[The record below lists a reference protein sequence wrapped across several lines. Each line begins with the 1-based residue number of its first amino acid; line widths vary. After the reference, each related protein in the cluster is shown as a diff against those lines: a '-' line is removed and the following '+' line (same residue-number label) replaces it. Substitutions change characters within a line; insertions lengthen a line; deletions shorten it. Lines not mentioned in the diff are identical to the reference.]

1 MSRTRRS
8 LRAALPLA
16 AALSATLALAGC
28 GSDAKPQVTWSA
40 GAASQT
46 IGPAQFCDLRMK
58 DCSND
63 EAAQA
68 RLTVPA
74 GTPVEVTVPDEVSEA
89 PWSVVFSY
97 TGPDGQRTDGRSPVF
112 APKAQTSYTLTLPEP
127 GDVLGTA
134 QVQLLGAAPV
144 ANPDTGELDYPAR
157 ATWVLVAGQ

>member
-8 LRAALPLA
+8 LLAAL
-16 AALSATLALAGC
+16 ALTATLASAGC
-28 GSDAKPQVTWSA
+28 GSDAKPQVTWTA
-40 GAASQT
+40 GQATQT
-46 IGPAQFCDLRMK
+46 IGPAQYCDVKMK
-58 DCSND
+58 NCSND
-63 EAAQA
+63 DAAQA
-68 RLTVPA
+68 RLAVPA
-74 GTPVEVTVPDEVSEA
+74 GTPLEVSVPEEISDA

-112 APKAQTSYTLTLPEP
+112 APKAQTSYTLTLPDA

-157 ATWVLVAGQ
+157 ATWVLVAQH

>member
-8 LRAALPLA
+8 LLAAL
-16 AALSATLALAGC
+16 TLTTAVVLAGC
-28 GSDAKPQVTWSA
+28 GSDEKPQVTWAA
-40 GAASQT
+40 GAATQSS
-46 IGPAQFCDLRMK
+46 GPAQFCDLKMK

-68 RLTVPA
+68 RLAVPA
-74 GTPVEVTVPDEVSEA
+74 GTPVEVTVPEEVSEA

-112 APKAQTSYTLTLPEP
+112 APNARTSYTLTLPEP

-157 ATWVLVAGQ
+157 ATWVLVAQQ

>member
-1 MSRTRRS
+1 VAVSRTYRS
-8 LRAALPLA
+8 LLAALALA
-16 AALSATLALAGC
+16 TAVAVAGC
-28 GSDAKPQVTWSA
+28 GSAGKPQVTWTVGTA
-40 GAASQT
+40 T
-46 IGPAQFCDLRMK
+46 RTVGPAQYCDIKMK

-63 EAAQA
+63 DAAKA
-68 RLTVPA
+68 ELAVPA
-74 GTPVEVTVPDEVSEA
+74 GTPVQVTVPDEVSQA

-144 ANPDTGELDYPAR
+144 ANADTGELEYPAR
-157 ATWVLVAGQ
+157 ATWVLVAQQ